1 MSKRYDKT
9 SIGGSKEV
17 FQTTH
22 WSEIGAAKTHNKSHQ
37 ENILNNLI
45 KKYWRPV
52 YCYLLKKG
60 YDNETTKD
68 LTQSFFYEIFLGK
81 GIVNQA
87 DQSKGRFRTFLLTA
101 LDRYVI
107 SVHRKETAQKRLP
120 AAGLLKLDAIDSP
133 DLTAGIPL
141 VTPDQAFLYTW
152 ATDLID
158 QTIRT
163 VKEEYYLGGKAAH
176 WDVFA
181 ARLLRPIIEDQQ
193 APTITELCEV
203 YGIDSESRV
212 SNMIVTVKRR
222 FRSVLR
228 EQLRKSVKSDDE
240 VDQEFRDL
248 FEVLSQVGAG

>member
-1 MSKRYDKT
+1 
-9 SIGGSKEV
+9 
-17 FQTTH
+17 
-22 WSEIGAAKTHNKSHQ
+22 
-37 ENILNNLI
+37 
-45 KKYWRPV
+45 
-52 YCYLLKKG
+52 
-60 YDNETTKD
+60 
-68 LTQSFFYEIFLGK
+68 
-81 GIVNQA
+81 
-87 DQSKGRFRTFLLTA
+87 
-101 LDRYVI
+101 
-107 SVHRKETAQKRLP
+107 
-120 AAGLLKLDAIDSP
+120 
-133 DLTAGIPL
+133 L